1 MTQTKARW
9 QTPTRRRF
17 IAGGLAAS
25 TLGFPS
31 VLRAQAKAVKV
42 GLIHPVTGFVAYS
55 GQQSRIGAAMAID
68 DVNKAGGIKGMGG
81 ATLEAVLGDS
91 QSKVEVGVS
100 EVEKM
105 NDAGVAAYI
114 GCFQSPVG
122 IAAASQAAAKYNTPF
137 IIDVGASDLI
147 VNRGLKNVFRLKP
160 GFGKCVDDAI
170 VALGEINKKTG
181 APAKS
186 ALLVHES
193 GEFGTGTAK
202 LLAGKLPSI
211 GIEVKDLIPH
221 DNPTRSMDN
230 IALRIRSAQP
240 DILIMSNYVNE
251 YTLLARTLHQQK
263 VNLVGMFSVL
273 GGGFNYKL
281 VKDLP
286 DVAENMMDYNHWL
299 NPLQQQGAGPEEARR
314 GRGRAVH
321 LRGVPDLQLGDA
333 ARRCAGARKGPRQGQ
348 ADRGAHDLHVVDRH
362 RALWAHQVRQR
373 PERGRQGRGPAGA
386 EGRYPGRSPGGI
398 RLGLGGVSET
408 EVLVRP
414 SAVGAHERL
423 GVSAP
428 TLARDGFATAVTRTQ
443 ARAKRVARPGP
454 TMYPVPKNFCPEA
467 PGITS
472 GPPPAL
478 ASAPRPGK
486 YDMQGDRV

>member
-1 MTQTKARW
+1 MGMGRAHCGACGKAVASSETELPSLHQVGCHVARESAMTQTKVRRHTA
-9 QTPTRRRF
+9 TRRRF
-17 IAGGLAAS
+17 IAGSLAAS
-25 TLGFPS
+25 TLGFPG

-55 GQQSRIGAAMAID
+55 GQQSRIGAAMALD
-68 DVNKAGGIKGMGG
+68 DVNKAGGIKSMDG
-81 ATLEAVLGDS
+81 ARLEAVLGDS

-122 IAAASQAAAKYNTPF
+122 IAASQAAAKYNTPF

-160 GFGKCVDDAI
+160 GFGRCVDDAI
-170 VALGEINKKTG
+170 VALGEINKKAG
-181 APAKS
+181 GPAKS

-211 GIEVKDLIPH
+211 GIEVKELIPH

-230 IALRIRSAQP
+230 IALRVRAAQP

-263 VNLVGMFSVL
+263 INLAGMFSVL

-286 DVAENMMDYNHWL
+286 EVAENMMDYNHWF
-299 NPLQQQGAGPEEARR
+299 NPRSSKAQDLKKRVEAGGALFTFEVYLTYNSVMLLADALERAKAADKDKLIEALTTSTWSTDIVPYGPTRFVNGQNE
-314 GRGRAVH
+314 GGRAAGLQVQKGDIQVVH
-321 LRGVPDLQLGDA
+321 
-333 ARRCAGARKGPRQGQ
+333 
-348 ADRGAHDLHVVDRH
+348 
-362 RALWAHQVRQR
+362 
-373 PERGRQGRGPAGA
+373 PA
-386 EGRYPGRSPGGI
+386 E
-398 RLGLGGVSET
+398 
-408 EVLVRP
+408 
-414 SAVGAHERL
+414 
-423 GVSAP
+423 
-428 TLARDGFATAVTRTQ
+428 F
-443 ARAKRVARPGP
+443 
-454 TMYPVPKNFCPEA
+454 
-467 PGITS
+467 TS
-472 GPPPAL
+472 
-478 ASAPRPGK
+478 ASAIFPKPK
-486 YDMQGDRV
+486 YN